1 MFHKCTTLAKNIFRL
16 TLDMRLV
23 KINGKSTHV
32 PESWAD
38 VTLQR
43 YTVAAKA
50 LRDHSKHHNKAI
62 GASIAA
68 LLNINEP
75 TLFSCDVELL
85 DELATILNFFFTTQ
99 PQPLPVGEFTI
110 KDTTFKVPTE
120 IENQSFG
127 EFVDMDTLVTDNADD
142 YMQAVPGILAIYC
155 RPEGEAYNPDLTPSR
170 TAMMQTM
177 NIELAE
183 GMAAFFLTK
192 GQLSRSLTAQFGSRL
207 VSLTYKVHRLKS
219 LPKHTGG
226 LQRLRHWLMTICLRW
241 IRSRIK
247 VLGQS

>member
-1 MFHKCTTLAKNIFRL
+1 
-16 TLDMRLV
+16 MRLV
-23 KINGKSTHV
+23 KINGKSTYV

-38 VTLQR
+38 VTLYR
-43 YTVAAKA
+43 YIVAAKA
-50 LRDHSKHHNKAI
+50 LRDNAKHHNKAI

-75 TLFSCDVELL
+75 MLFSCDVELL
-85 DELATILNFFFTTQ
+85 DELAQILHFFFTTK
-99 PQPLPVGEFTI
+99 PEPKPVADFVI
-110 KDTTFKVPTE
+110 KDITFKVPTE

-127 EFVDMDTLVTDNADD
+127 EFVDMDTLVTDHADD
-142 YMQAVPGILAIYC
+142 YLQAVPGILAIYC
-155 RPEGEAYNPDLTPSR
+155 RPEGEAYDPDLTPAR
-170 TAMMQTM
+170 TAMMQTL

-183 GMAAFFLTK
+183 GMAGFFLTK
-192 GQLSRSLTAQFGSRL
+192 GQLSQSLTVQFGSRL

-219 LPKHTGG
+219 LPKPTAG

-247 VLGQS
+247 QLGQS